1 MGNWE
6 ANWDRGALERIVA
19 LLFALANLADLAAG
33 APFLRRR
40 QVLGILNCGEVE
52 ARAFVVGM
60 VCGEPV
66 PADALEQTGD
76 VARLA
81 VRLRALALML
91 AVLLLARRSA
101 LPGTA
106 DPRSDRP
113 LDGIAGPAV
122 RCAPAL
128 PALDTS

>member
-1 MGNWE
+1 M
-6 ANWDRGALERIVA
+6 VA
-19 LLFALANLADLAAG
+19 LLFALADLADLAAG
-33 APFLRRR
+33 ASFLRRR
-40 QVLGILNCGEVE
+40 QVLGILNRGEVE
-52 ARAFVVGM
+52 ARAFVAGL
-60 VCGEPV
+60 VCGEPM

-101 LPGTA
+101 LPGAGVTRA
-106 DPRSDRP
+106 GWRRSA
-113 LDGIAGPAV
+113 IQAGRQVAP
-122 RCAPAL
+122 PAL

>member
-1 MGNWE
+1 MADWE
-6 ANWDRGALERIVA
+6 AHWDRDVLKRIVA
-19 LLFALANLADLAAG
+19 MLFALADLADRAAG
-33 APFLRRR
+33 ARYLRRR

-60 VCGEPV
+60 VCGEPIL
-66 PADALEQTGD
+66 ADTLEQTGD
-76 VARLA
+76 AARLA

-101 LPGTA
+101 LPGAA
-106 DPRSDRP
+106 DPQSGRP
-113 LDGIAGPAV
+113 LDGISGPVA

>member
-1 MGNWE
+1 MGDWE
-6 ANWDRGALERIVA
+6 LDGSRDALRCMVA

-33 APFLRRR
+33 ASFLRCR
-40 QVLGILNCGEVE
+40 QVLGILNQGEVE

-60 VCGEPV
+60 VCGGSV
-66 PADALEQTGD
+66 PADALEQTAD
-76 VARLA
+76 TTRLA

-106 DPRSDRP
+106 DLWSDRP

-122 RCAPAL
+122 RCAPAP